1 MLGERVSNL
10 EALCSIDREVLN
22 LGVAGLAQGL
32 TARAA
37 GTSSPTCWRG
47 SEQSG
52 DRRTYCVM
60 TLVAQTPFW
69 GRLQA
74 DRGSEL
80 DSKYHAP
87 DTGGGPIPV
96 ESIAEAWSYKDEA

>member
-1 MLGERVSNL
+1 
-10 EALCSIDREVLN
+10 
-22 LGVAGLAQGL
+22 
-32 TARAA
+32 
-37 GTSSPTCWRG
+37 
-47 SEQSG
+47 
-52 DRRTYCVM
+52 M

-96 ESIAEAWSYKDEA
+96 ESIAEAWSYKDDA